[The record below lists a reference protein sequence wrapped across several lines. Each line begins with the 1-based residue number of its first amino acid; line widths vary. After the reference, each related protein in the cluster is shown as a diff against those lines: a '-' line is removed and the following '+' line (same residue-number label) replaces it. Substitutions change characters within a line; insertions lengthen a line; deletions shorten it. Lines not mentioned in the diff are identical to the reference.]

1 MNWVSGASSFGG
13 HGDPRRC
20 SFCGRREDAVDK
32 LVHARGTYICDRCVD
47 QAHEAISSAQAGQTL
62 LRIRPAPGRVTDR
75 DAAEQAIERAFET
88 VFTTEF
94 TLAERCNAIE
104 RGANLAAAMEEL
116 RARHAAAQNVDVS
129 VDSVRFLSEDEAEV
143 HFVLYLSPFGR
154 SGLSQS
160 GHAVR
165 VDGEW
170 KVARDTWCRLVGM
183 VGVQCPPPDD

>member
-1 MNWVSGASSFGG
+1 MNT
-13 HGDPRRC
+13 
-20 SFCGRREDAVDK
+20 
-32 LVHARGTYICDRCVD
+32 LVHARGTHICDRCVD

-62 LRIRPAPGRVTDR
+62 LRIRPAPARVTDR
-75 DAAEQAIERAFET
+75 DAAEQAIEQAFET

-94 TLAERCNAIE
+94 PLEERRNAIE
-104 RGANLAAAMEEL
+104 RGANLGAAMEEL
-116 RARHAAAQNVDVS
+116 RARHAPSQHVDVS
-129 VDSVRFLSEDEAEV
+129 VDSVRFLTEDEAEV
-143 HFVLYLSPFGR
+143 HFVLYLPPFGR

-183 VGVQCPPPDD
+183 VGVQCPPAED